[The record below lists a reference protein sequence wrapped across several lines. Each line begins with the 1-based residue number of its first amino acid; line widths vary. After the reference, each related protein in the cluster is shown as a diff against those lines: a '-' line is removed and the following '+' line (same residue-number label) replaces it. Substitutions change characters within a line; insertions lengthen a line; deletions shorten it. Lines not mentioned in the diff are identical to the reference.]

1 MLIIGERIS
10 IIAKKIR
17 DAMLSR
23 DPRPIQERAVAQV
36 EAGAD
41 MLDVSIGPADEG
53 GEELMDWVVKTVQ
66 EVAHVPLCLDTTNPK
81 AMEAGLKAHNSAWG
95 RPMINST
102 DGTEERMNTMLPLAA
117 KYNADIIALTLS
129 GSGIPAT
136 AEDRCGIASEI
147 MSKALEFGLPLEN
160 IFLDPLILAINC
172 MQDQAKEGIRSIR
185 LFQEI
190 NDPPMKTSV
199 GLSNISNGSPKEM
212 KEIINRTYLSLL
224 MYEGLTAAIA
234 DPTDKALMDVVK
246 TTEMLLGK
254 RLYAH
259 SFLDL

>member
-117 KYNADIIALTLS
+117 KCNADIIALTLS

-199 GLSNISNGSPKEM
+199 GLSNISNGSPKGM

>member
-10 IIAKKIR
+10 ILAKSMR
-17 DAMLSR
+17 EAMLSR
-23 DPRPIQERAVAQV
+23 DPKPIQERATDQVA
-36 EAGAD
+36 AGAD
-41 MLDVSIGPADEG
+41 MLDVSIGPADQEG
-53 GEELMDWVVKTVQ
+53 EALMDWVVKTVQ
-66 EVAHVPLCLDTTNPK
+66 EVAHVPLCLDTSNPV

-95 RPMINST
+95 RPLINST
-102 DGTEERMNTMLPLAA
+102 DGTEERMNTMLPLAV

-147 MSKALEFGLPLEN
+147 MAKAIEFGLPLEH
-160 IFLDPLILAINC
+160 IYLDPLILAVYG
-172 MQDQAKEGIRSIR
+172 MQDQAKEGIRAIR

-190 NDPPMKTSV
+190 NVPPMKTSV
-199 GLSNISNGSPKEM
+199 GLSNISNGSPKALR
-212 KEIINRTYLSLL
+212 EIINRTYLLL
-224 MYEGLTAAIA
+224 LIYEGLTAAIA
-234 DPTDKALMDVVK
+234 DPTDKELMNVVK